1 MTYNIYINMFSAAMM
16 KHASICVRSS
26 FGFSNC
32 QVVNPDI
39 VQLGFRKGDAVDAER
54 ARKWMSLDRQGA
66 LLTPENSRIP
76 LFTVFSSLVYR
87 GFPSLSC
94 VLTCIVS
101 LVY

>member
-1 MTYNIYINMFSAAMM
+1 MFSAMM

-26 FGFSNC
+26 LGFSDC

-54 ARKWMSLDRQGA
+54 ARKWMSLERQGA
-66 LLTPENSRIP
+66 LLTPENSTLLP

-87 GFPSLSC
+87 VYLLYRVFLLAFS
-94 VLTCIVS
+94 S